1 MDELEFLKKLKS
13 ELYTAELGEGTKFNL
28 SSMYKKVVDRI
39 KKLEE
44 EESLLVKQLDEWI
57 DSCKEQAK
65 AFKQRDMTV
74 SEISSEAM
82 GVAYTNVKKLITK
95 EHD

>member
-1 MDELEFLKKLKS
+1 MDELEFLRKLKD
-13 ELYTAELGEGTKFNL
+13 ELYTAELGEGTEFNI
-28 SSMYKKVVDRI
+28 SSMYKMIANRI
-39 KKLEE
+39 KQIEGEKD
-44 EESLLVKQLDEWI
+44 SLVKQLDEWM
-57 DSCKEQAK
+57 DACKEQAK

-82 GVAYTNVKKLITK
+82 GVAYMNVKKLITK